1 MFLFVEGK
9 SGRIQHLCTFATKKT
24 HRLCWGCFFFKL
36 QAKTFLLWTFV
47 QFAQSSLV
55 FCENT
60 TESLAYFQVITNKIH
75 SKNQK
80 KKFPT
85 NHPASSII
93 HQHLHQ
99 DSCSL
104 GSDCPSSS
112 VCFKKSGSEKKTP
125 VKQPKPQKKMLWLS
139 EVKVSEFFNASVKTH
154 PQYESNKPQNFVKK
168 YDRISPC
175 HVFCI

>member
-9 SGRIQHLCTFATKKT
+9 RGRIEHLCTFSTNKNPQIV
-24 HRLCWGCFFFKL
+24 LGVFFFKL

-47 QFAQSSLV
+47 QFAQSSLL

-60 TESLAYFQVITNKIH
+60 TESLAFFQVIT
-75 SKNQK
+75 KNPQLNPEK
-80 KKFPT
+80 TFPT

-112 VCFKKSGSEKKTP
+112 VCFKKSGNEKKNARKTTKTP
-125 VKQPKPQKKMLWLS
+125 KENV
-139 EVKVSEFFNASVKTH
+139 V
-154 PQYESNKPQNFVKK
+154 
-168 YDRISPC
+168 
-175 HVFCI
+175 VF

>member
-1 MFLFVEGK
+1 MNIYALF
-9 SGRIQHLCTFATKKT
+9 RQTKT
-24 HRLCWGCFFFKL
+24 HRLCWECFFFKL

-47 QFAQSSLV
+47 QFAQSSLL

-60 TESLAYFQVITNKIH
+60 TESLAFFQVIT
-75 SKNQK
+75 KNPQLNPEK
-80 KKFPT
+80 TFPT

-112 VCFKKSGSEKKTP
+112 VCFKKSGNEKKTP
-125 VKQPKPQKKMLWLS
+125 VKQPKPQKKMLWFS

-154 PQYESNKPQNFVKK
+154 PQYESNTPQNFVKNMIGSVHAMFFV
-168 YDRISPC
+168 YRFWS
-175 HVFCI
+175 